1 MQSTGISTIILVG
14 IHTSCQNNLG
24 IDNRMTLKRI
34 ENNSGI
40 IGYLCYKLT
49 FVA

>member
-24 IDNRMTLKRI
+24 IDNRMTLI